1 MNRAVFCVV
10 LWRGIPVFHMTEPVL
25 PERWRYP
32 GWLFLLAKPCRERRK
47 TACGCRTADV

>member
-25 PERWRYP
+25 PERWRYL
-32 GWLFLLAKPCRERRK
+32 GWLFLLAKP
-47 TACGCRTADV
+47 